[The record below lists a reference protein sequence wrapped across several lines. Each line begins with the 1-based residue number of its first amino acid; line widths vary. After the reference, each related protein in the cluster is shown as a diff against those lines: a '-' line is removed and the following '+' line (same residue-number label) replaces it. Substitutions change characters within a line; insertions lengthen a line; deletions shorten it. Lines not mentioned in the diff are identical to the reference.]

1 MFFLTITADF
11 IITFLHT
18 ADDQQCDSY
27 ALQSTE
33 F

>member
-1 MFFLTITADF
+1 MSFPAVTADS

>member
-1 MFFLTITADF
+1 MFFPTITADL
-11 IITFLHT
+11 IITFLRT
-18 ADDQQCDSY
+18 ADGQQCDSY